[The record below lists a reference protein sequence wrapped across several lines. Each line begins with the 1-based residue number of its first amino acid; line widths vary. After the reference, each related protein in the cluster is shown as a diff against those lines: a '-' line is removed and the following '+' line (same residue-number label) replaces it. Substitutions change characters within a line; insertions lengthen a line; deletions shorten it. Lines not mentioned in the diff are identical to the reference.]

1 MASAIAR
8 LTGVLV
14 AFAAFQV
21 APFSSSRAQ
30 AVASDQSAASD
41 QSVGLEQPNSDPGF
55 TSAFSDLAPIPPEAA
70 TTDQPPAAPDAAP
83 IDPPS
88 AAAARVIDWVVAS
101 RDNGDLPFVVIDKD
115 SAQLL
120 VFDPTGQ
127 ALGEAPVLVGITK
140 GDDSAPGVG
149 DRELQDIP
157 VAERT
162 TPAGRFLATFGPA
175 AGHKEDVIWVDFPD
189 AISLHPVITTK
200 PKERRLARLKS
211 PTPTDNR
218 ITFGCINVDAG
229 FYAKIIAPLFLP
241 AGAIVYILPET
252 RSLHEVFAGVS
263 PDDPGAPPAFDAVF
277 SGFQL
282 GAADDAPLV
291 ASQ

>member
-1 MASAIAR
+1 MAFVIGRVTS
-8 LTGVLV
+8 VLV
-14 AFAAFQV
+14 AFAAFQAV
-21 APFSSSRAQ
+21 PFS
-30 AVASDQSAASD
+30 ASWAQSATSD
-41 QSVGLEQPNSDPGF
+41 LPNSDSEF
-55 TSAFSDLAPIPPEAA
+55 ASAFSDFRAIVADVAPADPLSAMPE
-70 TTDQPPAAPDAAP
+70 TAPF
-83 IDPPS
+83 DPPS
-88 AAAARVIDWVVAS
+88 AAATRVIEWVLGA

-115 SAQLL
+115 SAQLW
-120 VFDPTGQ
+120 VFDPAGQ
-127 ALGEAPVLVGITK
+127 PLGDAPVLVGVTR

-162 TPAGRFLATFGPA
+162 TPAGRFLAKFGPA
-175 AGHKEDVIWVDFPD
+175 AGHEEDVIWVDFPD

-200 PKERRLARLKS
+200 PKERRLARLQS

-218 ITFGCINVDAG
+218 ITFGCINVG
-229 FYAKIIAPLFLP
+229 HEFYGKIIEPAFRP

-263 PDDPGAPPAFDAVF
+263 PDDPGAPPAFDQVF
-277 SGFQL
+277 SDFRS
-282 GAADDAPLV
+282 GASETAPLV